1 MSGFSR
7 LIFAALLAVVL
18 LGFAASRQTWAQNA
32 SQDFT
37 LDLLALGLQLDEQLK
52 AADLAARADAAAL
65 LAAQQSQQR
74 AIWWLGGAGL
84 LLLVITL
91 GGGGAAG
98 YLAWQQNRRQAQ
110 QQAENLLQALHK
122 LEHSLVRL
130 QRPFLVMEPAG
141 LANLGPYIPVSGQFI
156 LRNRGASP
164 ALQLQQSAALKVL
177 PYPITEHFAF
187 TEEEEWPYTTLPAI
201 GPGASL
207 ASQAP
212 GGPFPPEMLAGLI
225 EGRQNRLYLVGSVA
239 YQDVLGN
246 SYRSDF
252 CHALKFEQPA
262 ELAQAIRD
270 EQMVN
275 YTASFERAALHNEDV

>member
-1 MSGFSR
+1 MPRFSC
-7 LIFAALLAVVL
+7 LIFAALLA
-18 LGFAASRQTWAQNA
+18 FAGPGLVATAPASAQNA

-37 LDLLALGLQLDEQLK
+37 LDMLALGLQIDERLK
-52 AADLAARADAAAL
+52 ADSAAARAEAAAL
-65 LAAQQSQQR
+65 LAAQQSQRR

-84 LLLVITL
+84 VLLAGGL
-91 GGGGAAG
+91 GGGAAAG
-98 YLAWQQNRRQAQ
+98 FWAWRQAR
-110 QQAENLLQALHK
+110 QQAEGREAALQQRLQS
-122 LEHSLVRL
+122 LENSLVRL
-130 QRPFLVMEPAG
+130 QRPFLVMEPSG

-164 ALQLQQSAALKVL
+164 ALQVQQSAALKVL
-177 PYPITEHFAF
+177 PYPVTEHFAF
-187 TEEEEWPYTTLPAI
+187 AEEEEWPYLALPAI
-201 GPGASL
+201 GVGASL

-239 YQDVLGN
+239 YQDIQGN

-252 CHALKFEQPA
+252 CYALKFERPV

-270 EQMVN
+270 EQMVS
-275 YTASFERAALHNEDV
+275 YSASFERAPLHNEDV